1 MPRKKNLLLFESKV
15 HERVVVSRSTV
26 MLLVGRL
33 SGLAHPEFG
42 GQIQAWAD
50 YAHHTTTCHSGFE
63 NLTASLLICCT
74 DFC

>member
-42 GQIQAWAD
+42 GQIMP
-50 YAHHTTTCHSGFE
+50 TT
-63 NLTASLLICCT
+63 LLLAT
-74 DFC
+74 PDLKT